1 MTSNQVFVLVAFT
14 PDVTSRGKVGIHLDL
29 DDWLEGLHT
38 SVEDSHVK
46 IFAEL
51 EE

>member
-1 MTSNQVFVLVAFT
+1 MTGNQVFVLVTFT
-14 PDVTSRGKVGIHLDL
+14 PDITRRGKVGIHLEL
-29 DDWLEGLHT
+29 NYWLEGLHT